1 LQQAFWDEG
10 AVQCGYCTPGMLLS
24 AKALLDENPR
34 PTVDE
39 IKTAIAG
46 NICRCTGY
54 TKIIR
59 AIRTAAERT
68 SGEEPAHPD
77 RENVER

>member
-1 LQQAFWDEG
+1 LEETRG
-10 AVQCGYCTPGMLLS
+10 
-24 AKALLDENPR
+24 KALLNENPR
-34 PTVDE
+34 PTVGE

-68 SGEEPAHPD
+68 SGRMGASRSGKRCKVISQPK
-77 RENVER
+77 